1 VGGWFTGSDRWVRI
15 KREHW
20 RIDLRIYAL
29 LAKPLRLFG
38 VDLNWV
44 FDPVTQLA
52 RLIVQRAA
60 PERPEEVE
68 QSHREE

>member
-1 VGGWFTGSDRWVRI
+1 MRI

-29 LAKPLRLFG
+29 LAKPLRLLG

-44 FDPVTQLA
+44 FDPVTQLV
-52 RLIVQRAA
+52 RLTVQRVA
-60 PERPEEVE
+60 PERPGEVE
-68 QSHREE
+68 QSHHEE